1 MASKDPNES
10 QLRVPAGCR
19 PTTRDRDQR
28 EITESIEEYT
38 EGIYRLQQELSVVG
52 TGDVSRYMTVSPAS
66 ATAMLKK
73 LAELRLVEH
82 TPYHGVRL
90 TADGTRLSL
99 SLLRRH
105 RLVECLLVNFLELPW
120 DDVHEL
126 ACKLEHYLS
135 EEVADRIERALG
147 YPTTCP
153 HGNPVD
159 ASVEDLTRPLAD
171 CVAGEVVIISR
182 ITDERTEFLG
192 YLLEI
197 GLVPQ
202 TEARIESKSPF
213 GDVITLRL
221 PGLDSLI
228 AVGREVSSSIRVV
241 SPIRYS
247 NPLSVVAGSVN
258 NQSVEFVTTPAV
270 TA

>member
-1 MASKDPNES
+1 MAGKEPHDS

-19 PTTRDRDQR
+19 PSSRDREQR

-38 EGIYRLQQELSVVG
+38 EGIFRLQQELSVVG
-52 TGDVSRYMTVSPAS
+52 TGDVSKYMTVSPAS
-66 ATAMLKK
+66 ATGMLKR

-90 TADGTRLSL
+90 TPKGTRLSV

-135 EEVADRIERALG
+135 EEVADKIERALG
-147 YPTTCP
+147 YPATCP

-159 ASVEDLTRPLAD
+159 ATAEDCTRPLAD
-171 CVAGEVVIISR
+171 CEPGERVIISR

-202 TEARIESKSPF
+202 TEARVESKSPF

-221 PGLDSLI
+221 PGLDSLV
-228 AVGREVSSSIRVV
+228 AVGREVSGSIRVV
-241 SPIRYS
+241 SAVQAVNSLTVVCSGS
-247 NPLSVVAGSVN
+247 NITAAERAEN
-258 NQSVEFVTTPAV
+258 PAV